1 MSSLALTDDVAS
13 ERIDRLT
20 AADWHFATAKTQTG
34 VHGIHPYPA
43 KFIPQ
48 IPRQLIEILA
58 PPAGSVVFD
67 PFCGSG
73 TTLVE
78 AQSAGYASIGVDLNP
93 IATLIARAK
102 TRHTTRSVHLAAEL
116 IVRDARQA
124 TVTVPAIPRVD
135 HWFSKDV
142 QSALA
147 RLVDGIA
154 RVEDDDLRDDLRLAL
169 SSIVVRVSF
178 QDGDT
183 RYAAVE
189 KKVSAELVLE
199 SFVRSAADLDSA
211 RQTHFSSLFAQAAA
225 PARVI
230 TTDILSISPD
240 DVGQVDLA
248 ITSPPYPNAYEYWL
262 YHKYRMYWLGFD
274 PIAVRE
280 AEIGARPH
288 FFKKNHHTAE
298 DFKRQM
304 AAVFRLLHQTLRPCG
319 VACFVVADSRIHGH
333 IVDNV
338 ALLKRAA
345 SDHGFSLLTVVNRNV
360 PNTRKAFNP
369 ANARTNSESI
379 AVFGRP

>member
-1 MSSLALTDDVAS
+1 MSSLALTDDVAND
-13 ERIDRLT
+13 RIAKLT
-20 AADWHFATAKTQTG
+20 AADWHFASAKTQAG

-48 IPRQLIEILA
+48 IPRQLIQILA
-58 PPAGSVVFD
+58 PPVGSVVFD

-78 AQSAGYASIGVDLNP
+78 AKSAGYASIGVDLNP

-102 TRHTTRSVHLAAEL
+102 TRNSTQSVHLAAEL
-116 IVRDARQA
+116 LVRDARQA
-124 TVTVPAIPRVD
+124 TVSIPSIPRVD

-147 RLVDGIA
+147 RLVDGISKI
-154 RVEDDDLRDDLRLAL
+154 DDGELRDDLRLAL

-183 RYAAVE
+183 RYAAI
-189 KKVSAELVLE
+189 KKDVSADSVFEWFL
-199 SFVRSAADLDSA
+199 RSAADLDRA
-211 RQTHFSSLFAQAAA
+211 RQSHFSSLFAQTAT
-225 PARVI
+225 PSRII
-230 TTDILSISPD
+230 TADVLSISPD
-240 DVGQVDLA
+240 DVGPVDLV

-274 PIAVRE
+274 PISVRE

-298 DFKRQM
+298 DFERQM
-304 AAVFRLLHQTLRPCG
+304 AAVFRLLQDTLRPAG
-319 VACFVVADSRIHGH
+319 VACFVVGDSRIHGH
-333 IVDNV
+333 IIDNV
-338 ALLKRAA
+338 ALLKRAG
-345 SDHGFSLLTVVNRNV
+345 SVNGFSLLTVVNRNI
-360 PNTRKAFNP
+360 PSTRKAFNP
-369 ANARTNSESI
+369 AHARTNAESI
-379 AVFGRP
+379 AVFGRS